1 MVVAYFALRIIERKL
16 TFSRVVSI
24 YPQYREGIIEI
35 LTAEGKEHLI
45 EE

>member
-1 MVVAYFALRIIERKL
+1 MAAYFALRIIEGKL

-24 YPQYREGIIEI
+24 KPQKREGIIEI
-35 LTAEGKEHLI
+35 LTKKKKKHLI

>member
-1 MVVAYFALRIIERKL
+1 MVEYFALRIMERKL
-16 TFSRVVSI
+16 TFSRVISI

-35 LTAEGKEHLI
+35 LTAEGKKHLI

>member
-1 MVVAYFALRIIERKL
+1 MVAYFALRIMERKL
-16 TFSRVVSI
+16 TFSRVVSV
-24 YPQYREGIIEI
+24 YPQYREDIIEI

>member
-1 MVVAYFALRIIERKL
+1 MAAYFALRIMERKL
-16 TFSRVVSI
+16 TFSKVVSI

-35 LTAEGKEHLI
+35 LIAEGKECLI

>member
-1 MVVAYFALRIIERKL
+1 MVAYFALRIMERKL

-35 LTAEGKEHLI
+35 LTAEEEKHLI

>member
-1 MVVAYFALRIIERKL
+1 MAAYFALRIMERKL
-16 TFSRVVSI
+16 TFSRIISV
-24 YPQYREGIIEI
+24 YPQYKEDIIEI